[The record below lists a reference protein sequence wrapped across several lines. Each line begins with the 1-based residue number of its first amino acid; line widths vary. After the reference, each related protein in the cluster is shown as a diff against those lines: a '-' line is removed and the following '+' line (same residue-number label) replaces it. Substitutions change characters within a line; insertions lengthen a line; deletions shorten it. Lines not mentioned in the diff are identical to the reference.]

1 MKIHTEGLLIS
12 KLSGRE
18 TCEGRFAT
26 FLKCPDTLR
35 QNKNSPRRILKTPK
49 RFDRNVE
56 AFWFKRL
63 SV

>member
-1 MKIHTEGLLIS
+1 MKIHAEDLLIS

-49 RFDRNVE
+49 RFD
-56 AFWFKRL
+56 
-63 SV
+63 